1 MDEHISDFLA
11 KIPKDGSL
19 FDIQPLFFSFTNDS
33 STHFLFGESL
43 ARSKN
48 ATGRSDAAEFGRA
61 FDKSL
66 EWISRR
72 ISAQKLSFLVDGN
85 KEYTSACKYVHDIAD
100 HYVRMALESRK
111 EAKVSDRYVFLQAL
125 ANDTQDPKVLRD
137 NILNLLIAGRD
148 TTASLLSSVL
158 FYLSHAPAV
167 WERLRREIIDEYGDA
182 ANPTGEIT
190 HAKIKNMRYLRY
202 VLNEG
207 KPASCQQPDQALI

>member
-1 MDEHISDFLA
+1 
-11 KIPKDGSL
+11 
-19 FDIQPLFFSFTNDS
+19 
-33 STHFLFGESL
+33 
-43 ARSKN
+43 
-48 ATGRSDAAEFGRA
+48 
-61 FDKSL
+61 
-66 EWISRR
+66 
-72 ISAQKLSFLVDGN
+72 
-85 KEYTSACKYVHDIAD
+85 
-100 HYVRMALESRK
+100 MALESRK

-167 WERLRREIIDEYGDA
+167 WKRLRREIIDEYGDA

-207 KPASCQQPDQALI
+207 KPPSYQQADHLLM